1 MELAS
6 QKTASKVGDFEEA
19 EIMRMRSGVLLVAV
33 AGLLSSATLAR
44 ADHCGAAGYSCTS
57 QPVSECQTSFTCQ
70 QGCGRTCYKLVYDT
84 VLEKKWQT
92 CYKTVCET
100 VPKMVC
106 KTCYREECKTV
117 CKPCYVTEYKEC
129 KFNVCERVPVTC
141 MKECCEVVCKP
152 VQEVH
157 CHKCCHQ
164 VCKTIQEQKCQEV
177 CEKVCKPVTE
187 KHCHKACHQVC
198 KCVQETVMK
207 TVCCTEMK
215 ECQETRY
222 KCCKHKEWKQYCYNK
237 SVKHKCGEWV
247 TEQVCVPHKVRY
259 VEECRDVCFDPC
271 TCQTHCKRW
280 HKCKSWCGE
289 GQAEVKCKKV
299 WKTKCWY
306 EQVPCTKWVKET
318 KHERIPYT
326 VCVQVPHK
334 IVKQVPVTCS
344 RQVCGAYVD
353 EKGVAHD
360 CEGPGRKFV
369 EGAQICTEVCCE
381 TCKMVTEF
389 VKKQV
394 PYTVCRKVCG
404 AYVDEKGVGHDEEGP
419 GRKFVEGAQ
428 VCRDVCETTTRM
440 VQETVRKQVPVTT
453 YQTVNKVCV
462 KQVPVRVRKN
472 VETTVRCRV
481 PYKVQVC
488 EQCVVKRRVKE
499 CVEVC
504 VPKRV
509 CRRVPVTVCE
519 QCPPVCGKPCGP
531 VCCEPSCPTSCKPSC
546 PTTCVE
552 SCPSK
557 CCEQPCCKQAPCC
570 HKECR
575 VRCEERTSL
584 LERLFG
590 RFGCGHKPC
599 CGD

>member
-1 MELAS
+1 
-6 QKTASKVGDFEEA
+6 
-19 EIMRMRSGVLLVAV
+19 MRSGVLLVAV

-44 ADHCGAAGYSCTS
+44 ADHCGAASYSCTS

-70 QGCGRTCYKLVYDT
+70 QGCARTCYKLVYDT
-84 VLEKKWQT
+84 VMEKRWQT
-92 CYKTVCET
+92 CYRTVCET

-106 KTCYREECKTV
+106 KTCYRDECKTV
-117 CKPCYVTEYKEC
+117 CKPCTTIEYKEC

-141 MKECCEVVCKP
+141 MKECCEIVCKP

-164 VCKTIQEQKCQEV
+164 VCK
-177 CEKVCKPVTE
+177 
-187 KHCHKACHQVC
+187 
-198 KCVQETVMK
+198 CVQETVMK
-207 TVCCTEMK
+207 NVCCTEMK

-222 KCCKHKEWKQYCYNK
+222 KCYKHKEWKQYCYNK
-237 SVKHKCGEWV
+237 SVKHRCGEWV

-280 HKCKSWCGE
+280 KTCKSWCGE
-289 GQAEVKCKKV
+289 GQPEIKCKKV
-299 WKTKCWY
+299 WKSNCYY

-318 KHERIPYT
+318 RHERVPYT

-334 IVKQVPVTCS
+334 VVKQVPVTCS

-360 CEGPGRKFV
+360 CEGPGRTFK
-369 EGAQICTEVCCE
+369 EGAQI
-381 TCKMVTEF
+381 
-389 VKKQV
+389 
-394 PYTVCRKVCG
+394 
-404 AYVDEKGVGHDEEGP
+404 
-419 GRKFVEGAQ
+419 
-428 VCRDVCETTTRM
+428 CRDVCETTTRM

-462 KQVPVRVRKN
+462 KQVPVKVCKM
-472 VETTVRCRV
+472 VETTVHCRV

-504 VPKRV
+504 VPKKV
-509 CRRVPVTVCE
+509 CRRIPVTVCE
-519 QCPPVCGKPCGP
+519 QCQPCQPSCGKPCGP
-531 VCCEPSCPTSCKPSC
+531 VSCQPSCPTTCEPSCPTTCCESC
-546 PTTCVE
+546 PT
-552 SCPSK
+552 K
-557 CCEQPCCKQAPCC
+557 CCQQPCC

-584 LERLFG
+584 LQRLFG
-590 RFGCGHKPC
+590 RFGCGHSSC